1 MKTFRNNVCYLKHFL
16 VTAITLTF
24 VLACSSLEHQGEMGG
39 SVRAMVNEQVA
50 NPNAAA
56 EAKGKEQRGLDG
68 QMGEKIMEAYRQNI
82 AKPTE
87 VNNEIHINV
96 GS

>member
-1 MKTFRNNVCYLKHFL
+1 MKYFL
-16 VTAITLTF
+16 VIALTLTS
-24 VLACSSLEHQGEMGG
+24 VLGCSSLEHQGDMGG
-39 SVRAMVNEQVA
+39 SARAMMSEQIA

-56 EAKGKEQRGLDG
+56 EAEGKTQRGLDG
-68 QMGEKIMEAYRQNI
+68 QVGEQIMKTYRQNI